1 MSALLEWLGGVLM
14 LLGSLFVF
22 IGGVGAMRLP
32 NVFTRIHA
40 AGITDTMGTLLV
52 LIGCA
57 LNMDSALAV
66 VKVAAILVFLL
77 LTGPTATYAL
87 ANAARLGGVLT
98 PYMPETR
105 EERDGQ

>member
-1 MSALLEWLGGVLM
+1 MSAALDWLAGAFV

-22 IGGVGAMRLP
+22 VGGVGAVRFP
-32 NVFTRIHA
+32 DVFTRIHA

-57 LNMDSALAV
+57 LYAGPTLAAIKV
-66 VKVAAILVFLL
+66 VGILVFLL

-87 ANAARLGGVLT
+87 ANAARLGGAPAPPAPAVQDA
-98 PYMPETR
+98 
-105 EERDGQ
+105 ERRA

>member
-1 MSALLEWLGGVLM
+1 MSAVLDGLGGALV

-22 IGGVGAMRLP
+22 VGGIGAIRLP

-52 LIGCA
+52 LAGCA
-57 LNMDSALAV
+57 LLVGTALAV
-66 VKVAAILVFLL
+66 MKIAAILVFLL

-87 ANAARLGGVLT
+87 ANAARLGGVLL
-98 PYMPETR
+98 PYMPQAR
-105 EERDGQ
+105 RGHDRQ

>member
-1 MSALLEWLGGVLM
+1 VNAALDWLGGALV

-22 IGGVGAMRLP
+22 VGGVGAIRLP
-32 NVFTRIHA
+32 DVFTRIHA

-52 LIGCA
+52 LAGCA
-57 LNMDSALAV
+57 LHVGTALAV

-87 ANAARLGGVLT
+87 ANAARLGGVLA
-98 PYMPETR
+98 PYMPEPR
-105 EERDGQ
+105 AEHDGP